1 MEFRI
6 TYILFLSI
14 NILYKGV
21 IMPDEIKN
29 NDFEDFE
36 DDEEMINPT
45 RSALAA
51 VAAGVL
57 VIIAGF
63 LVWNYLQNL
72 GGNKNN
78 SQDIQAILDEVNQDK
93 KDDSDSNPE
102 DSDTNGDENENK
114 SITTDETTTATDTKK
129 TDTTKTETV
138 KAVTPTTSTTYGV
151 NDYNSGDI
159 KTGKYVVKEG
169 DTLWEIAEA
178 VYGTGFDWQ
187 QIADANPNLVYI
199 LANGNVGIDTGVTLT
214 IPALK

>member
-14 NILYKGV
+14 NILSRGV
-21 IMPDEIKN
+21 IMPDEIKKN
-29 NDFEDFE
+29 DFE
-36 DDEEMINPT
+36 DDEEIINPT

-93 KDDSDSNPE
+93 DSDDNKSE
-102 DSDTNGDENENK
+102 DSDETNDSKTED
-114 SITTDETTTATDTKK
+114 TTVVATDDKIK
-129 TDTTKTETV
+129 DSAPKTETV
-138 KAVTPTTSTTYGV
+138 RAVTSTTSTTYGI
-151 NDYNSGDI
+151 NDYSSGDI
-159 KTGKYVVKEG
+159 KAGKYVVKAG

-187 QIADANPNLVYI
+187 QIADANPSLVYT

>member
-1 MEFRI
+1 
-6 TYILFLSI
+6 
-14 NILYKGV
+14 
-21 IMPDEIKN
+21 MPDEIKN

-93 KDDSDSNPE
+93 DNNNDGNDS
-102 DSDTNGDENENK
+102 ENSAN
-114 SITTDETTTATDTKK
+114 SDETNDSKTEDTSVVATDDKVK
-129 TDTTKTETV
+129 DSAPKTETV
-138 KAVTPTTSTTYGV
+138 KAVTSPTVTTYGV

-159 KTGKYVVKEG
+159 KTGKYVVKAG

-178 VYGTGFDWQ
+178 VYGSGFDWQ
-187 QIADANPNLVYI
+187 QIADANPSLVYT